1 MNVDVNS
8 KEFKEYVRISSM
20 SQEELVQE
28 QLKIIEHADRVSKV
42 KEEEYDPKKHTDD

>member
-8 KEFKEYVRISSM
+8 KEFKEFMRISSM
-20 SQEELVQE
+20 SQEELEQK
-28 QLKIIEHADRVSKV
+28 QLKIIEHTNRVSKA